1 MIESKQ
7 ELEKLGDDFLDKL
20 YAEPG
25 GEYVKL
31 CAQCG
36 MCVASCPSASRADYP
51 PRKLISLLRAGR
63 QVEVLTSNSMWM
75 CVSCYLCSE
84 RCPRGVMVPAVI
96 HALQRLVNRYHL
108 PTYRSTAPKMYK
120 EFISIVE
127 NNGRNHELYLILRY
141 YFKTNP
147 MEALKFMTVGL
158 KMLSCGRLVLAPPK
172 RIKGVEQLKLM
183 IDKAKAMGSGK

>member
-1 MIESKQ
+1 VIENKQ
-7 ELEKLGDDFLDKL
+7 ELIKLGDDFLERL

-25 GEYVKL
+25 GEYVRL

-36 MCVASCPSASRADYP
+36 MCVASCPSASRVDYP

-63 QVEVLTSNSMWM
+63 QLEVLTSNSMWL
-75 CVSCYLCSE
+75 CLSCYLCSE
-84 RCPRGVMVPAVI
+84 RCPRGVVFPALI

-108 PTYRSTAPKMYK
+108 PTYRSTAPKMYQ

-127 NNGRNHELYLILRY
+127 NNGRNHELYLLLRY

-147 MEALKFMTVGL
+147 LGALKFMTVGL
-158 KMLSCGRLVLAPPK
+158 KMLLCGRLVLRPPK
-172 RIKGVEQLKLM
+172 KIKGFEQLKLM
-183 IDKAKAMGSGK
+183 LDRAKAMESGK